1 MSNSTYEYT
10 LTQDGLQIQAQL
22 AIDELLLQAYEDE
35 EIDKDTFLALSEY
48 VVIIQTNRSF
58 SDRLRELLK
67 LQKDPQNGKLQTVWL
82 ATRPCK

>member
-35 EIDKDTFLALSEY
+35 EIDKDTYDALSEY
-48 VVIIQTNRSF
+48 VLILQTNRSF
-58 SDRLRELLK
+58 SERLRDLFN

-82 ATRPCK
+82 ATRPRK